1 MRLVRA
7 FLVGAV
13 LLSAGLG
20 EAARPR
26 ASGRAPK
33 VSLRCVAASGEEL
46 TARSRSRLT
55 GPISC
60 SVALA
65 SEGRF
70 NAILQARG
78 KECFGPD
85 RSGLV
90 EHNRPVRVELK
101 PGSDFVICADF
112 EIGARIEDD
121 FGKVLWTSRL
131 PIRQGCVLKKIKA
144 DFACA
149 VERNG
154 REVALPSKGK
164 AKLDGPIRCKVTS
177 KDAAFARAR
186 VTLAVNADGRHA
198 IKEAAPEPNG
208 EAWAARFELSPSADL
223 GGCARSVRLTTE
235 AALDGAPAF
244 ERSVAVRQDCAE

>member
-1 MRLVRA
+1 MRSVQAL
-7 FLVGAV
+7 LVGVA
-13 LLSAGLG
+13 LLWPGLR
-20 EAARPR
+20 AAAKPR
-26 ASGRAPK
+26 ASGRPPK

-60 SVALA
+60 AVALA

-78 KECFGPD
+78 KECSGPD
-85 RSGLV
+85 RSGFV
-90 EHNRPVRVELK
+90 EHNIPVRVELK
-101 PGSDFVICADF
+101 PGSDFAICADF

-131 PIRQGCVLKKIKA
+131 PIRQGCLVKKIKA
-144 DFACA
+144 NFACA

-154 REVALPSKGK
+154 KEVALPSKGK

-177 KDAAFARAR
+177 KDAAFAGAR
-186 VTLAVNADGRHA
+186 VTLAVTADGRHA
-198 IKEAAPEPNG
+198 VKETAPEPSG
-208 EAWAARFELSPSADL
+208 ETWVARFELSPGADL
-223 GGCARSVRLTTE
+223 GACARSVRLTAE
-235 AALDGAPAF
+235 AALDGALAF
-244 ERSVAVRQDCAE
+244 ERSVAVHQDCAE